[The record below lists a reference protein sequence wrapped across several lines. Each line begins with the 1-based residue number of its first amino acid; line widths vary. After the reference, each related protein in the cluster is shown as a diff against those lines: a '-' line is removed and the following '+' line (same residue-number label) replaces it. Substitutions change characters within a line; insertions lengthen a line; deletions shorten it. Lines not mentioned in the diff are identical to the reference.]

1 MRVRNSWRAGMN
13 RTCLT
18 LYIFLILTFLPAT
31 GFLYAQEA
39 EPEEPEIVLPR
50 VILEIEDLS
59 VEAISTGIPED
70 ELIPQTLEVPL
81 PEPEDLQIVEPSIM
95 LSLPEAEGSTLLR
108 EEGSYLNFEGVL
120 GVGSRNNF
128 MGSFSL
134 YQFERAPEGKLYF
147 GHEVY
152 DGLSGFEE
160 GSGYFLRRDD
170 FEGLVGFDVKKLGID
185 LEGSFYDHERGLQGL
200 GEYYSK
206 ISRYGTALG
215 GLQYPIGDRF
225 SLGFDLGADV
235 STQLLTAAGSAA
247 PDPDKVNEYLAYTE
261 LSGRYDFERGF
272 VGLVPGFSYRD
283 GGDADA
289 YNLSRARVKGIFG
302 VDLGEVTRLEG
313 DASWFWSDASGSL
326 FPFSLGIS
334 TYPTDLFSLNL
345 SGGYK
350 LEQYN
355 LNTVFEGY
363 PYADTPT
370 ELFDNYGWFVD
381 ASSHI
386 HVARSWIINI
396 GLSFMDS
403 NAMLSTTA
411 TTDPVTGLFPISQ
424 NEATQLQAEAGL
436 RWNPSMRFSAYV
448 SWIYEILDRPQ
459 FYPEHSLNL
468 ELNWFG
474 NSGKWGVDLT
484 SIQEIGVN
492 DFIQAPIVDLS
503 AYYRVAEFIRLAGE
517 LNDIVNLAMEDP
529 RYDWY
534 PYVDVGFQVAFKV
547 YINF

>member
-1 MRVRNSWRAGMN
+1 
-13 RTCLT
+13 
-18 LYIFLILTFLPAT
+18 
-31 GFLYAQEA
+31 
-39 EPEEPEIVLPR
+39 
-50 VILEIEDLS
+50 
-59 VEAISTGIPED
+59 
-70 ELIPQTLEVPL
+70 
-81 PEPEDLQIVEPSIM
+81 
-95 LSLPEAEGSTLLR
+95 
-108 EEGSYLNFEGVL
+108 
-120 GVGSRNNF
+120 
-128 MGSFSL
+128 MGRFSL
-134 YQFERAPEGKLYF
+134 YQFDTAPEGKLLF

-152 DGLSGFEE
+152 DGLSGFDE
-160 GSGYFLRRDD
+160 GSGYSLRRDD
-170 FEGLVGFDVKKLGID
+170 FEGLVGFDIKKLGVDI
-185 LEGSFYDHERGLQGL
+185 EGSFYDHERGLQGL

-215 GLQYPIGDRF
+215 GLQYPFGDRF
-225 SLGFDLGADV
+225 TLGFDLGADV

-247 PDPDKVNEYLAYTE
+247 PDPVKVNEYLARTE
-261 LSGRYDFERGF
+261 ITARYDFGRGY

-283 GGDADA
+283 GGSDDA
-289 YNLSRARVKGIFG
+289 YNLSRAHVRGKFGI
-302 VDLGEVTRLEG
+302 DLGSVTRLEA
-313 DASWFWSDASGSL
+313 DAGWFWSDVSGNL
-326 FPFSLGIS
+326 FPFSISLS

-355 LNTVFEGY
+355 LNTVLEGY

-386 HVARSWIINI
+386 HVARSWIVNV

-403 NAMLSTTA
+403 NEMLTTTD

-424 NEATQLQAEAGL
+424 EEAIQLEAEAGL
-436 RWNPSMRFSAYV
+436 RWNPSMRFSAYI
-448 SWIYEILDRPQ
+448 SWIYDMLDRPQ
-459 FYPEHSLNL
+459 FYPQHSLNL

-492 DFIQAPIVDLS
+492 DFVQAPVVDLS
-503 AYYRVAEFIRLAGE
+503 AYYRVAEFIRFAGE
-517 LNDIVNLAMEDP
+517 LNDIVDLAMEDP

>member
-1 MRVRNSWRAGMN
+1 MN
-13 RTCLT
+13 RTVCT
-18 LYIFLILTFLPAT
+18 WCIFLLLFLSCSTFLS
-31 GFLYAQEA
+31 FAQEA

-59 VEAISTGIPED
+59 VEAISAGIPEE

-95 LSLPEAEGSTLLR
+95 LSFPDAEGSALMQ
-108 EEGSYLNFEGVL
+108 EEGKYLNFEGVL

-134 YQFERAPEGKLYF
+134 YQFERAPEGKLLF

-160 GSGYFLRRDD
+160 GSGYNLRRDD
-170 FEGLVGFDVKKLGID
+170 FEGMVGFDIKKLGVDI
-185 LEGSFYDHERGLQGL
+185 EGSFYDHERGLQGL

-215 GLQYPIGDRF
+215 GLKYPFGDRF
-225 SLGFDLGADV
+225 TLGFDLGADV
-235 STQLLTAAGSAA
+235 STQLLTAAGSTA
-247 PDPDKVNEYLAYTE
+247 PDPDKVNEYLAFTT
-261 LSGRYDFERGF
+261 LTGRYNFERGY

-283 GGDADA
+283 GGDSGA
-289 YNLSRARVKGIFG
+289 YSLTRSHVKGIFG
-302 VDLGEVTRLEG
+302 VDLGNVTRLEG
-313 DASWFWSDASGSL
+313 DAGWFWSDASGHL
-326 FPFSLGIS
+326 FPFSLAVS

-350 LEQYN
+350 LDEYN

-370 ELFDNYGWFVD
+370 ELFDNYGWFFDV
-381 ASSHI
+381 SSHI
-386 HVARSWIINI
+386 HVARSWIIYV

-403 NAMLSTTA
+403 SGMLTTTD
-411 TTDPVTGLFPISQ
+411 TTDPITGLFPIGQREASQ
-424 NEATQLQAEAGL
+424 LEAEAGL

-459 FYPEHSLNL
+459 FYPAHSFNL

-474 NSGKWGVDLT
+474 YSGKWGVDFT

-492 DFIQAPIVDLS
+492 DFVQAPIVDLS

-517 LNDIVNLAMEDP
+517 LNDIVNLAMDEP